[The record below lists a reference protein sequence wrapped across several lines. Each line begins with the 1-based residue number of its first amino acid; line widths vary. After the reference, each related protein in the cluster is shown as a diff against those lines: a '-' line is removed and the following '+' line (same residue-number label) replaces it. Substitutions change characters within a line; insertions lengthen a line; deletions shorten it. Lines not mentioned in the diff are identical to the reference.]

1 MRKIEILGREVEMM
15 YCAATETGFEDIA
28 GKTADI
34 FNPIPVLDDE
44 GKVKELMPPP
54 ATTKDYI
61 YLAVACIVA
70 AYASRG
76 EEAPEMTN
84 DILYKATPA
93 EIQLLTRTAIE
104 LKMEWYKIPET
115 ATIDKMEDDGKEK
128 KKKNVKRPATSTKQ
142 S

>member
-1 MRKIEILGREVEMM
+1 MM

-28 GKTADI
+28 HKTANI

-54 ATTKDYI
+54 ATIKDYI

-76 EEAPEMTN
+76 EEAPELTN

-115 ATIDKMEDDGKEK
+115 ATIDKMKDDGKGKE
-128 KKKNVKRPATSTKQ
+128 KNVKQPATSSRQ

>member
-1 MRKIEILGREVEMM
+1 MRKITILGREVEML

-34 FNPIPVLDDE
+34 FNPIPVLDKE

-76 EEAPEMTN
+76 EEAPNLTN
-84 DILYKATPA
+84 DILYNATPA
-93 EIQLLTRTAIE
+93 EVQLLTKTAIE
-104 LKMEWYKIPET
+104 LKLEWYKVPTT
-115 ATIDKMEDDGKEK
+115 ATIDKIKDDGKGK
-128 KKKNVKRPATSTKQ
+128 KKT
-142 S
+142 

>member
-1 MRKIEILGREVEMM
+1 MRKIEILGREVEML

-34 FNPIPVLDDE
+34 FNPIPVLDKE
-44 GKVKELMPPP
+44 GKVKELMPAP

-76 EEAPEMTN
+76 EEAPNLTN
-84 DILYKATPA
+84 DILYNATPA
-93 EIQLLTRTAIE
+93 EVQLLTKTAIE
-104 LKMEWYKIPET
+104 LKLEWYKVPTT
-115 ATIDKMEDDGKEK
+115 ATIDKMKDDGRG
-128 KKKNVKRPATSTKQ
+128 KKKNVKQPATSTKQ

>member
-1 MRKIEILGREVEMM
+1 MRKITILGREVEML
-15 YCAATETGFEDIA
+15 YCAATDTGFEDIA
-28 GKTADI
+28 GKSADI

-76 EEAPEMTN
+76 EEAPNLTN
-84 DILYKATPA
+84 DILYNATPA
-93 EIQLLTRTAIE
+93 EVQLLTKTAIE
-104 LKMEWYKIPET
+104 LKLEWYKVPTT
-115 ATIDKMEDDGKEK
+115 ATIDKIKDDGKG
-128 KKKNVKRPATSTKQ
+128 KKKNVKQPATSSRQ

>member
-1 MRKIEILGREVEMM
+1 MRKIEILGRDVEML

-34 FNPIPVLDDE
+34 FNPIPVLDKD

-76 EEAPEMTN
+76 EEAPNLTN
-84 DILYKATPA
+84 DILYNATPA
-93 EIQLLTRTAIE
+93 EVQLLTKTAIE
-104 LKMEWYKIPET
+104 LKLEWYKVPTT
-115 ATIDKMEDDGKEK
+115 ATIDKMKDDGKG
-128 KKKNVKRPATSTKQ
+128 KKKNVKQPATSSRQ

>member
-1 MRKIEILGREVEMM
+1 MRKITILGREVEML

-34 FNPIPVLDDE
+34 FNPIPVLDKE

-76 EEAPEMTN
+76 EEAPNLTN
-84 DILYKATPA
+84 DILYNATPA
-93 EIQLLTRTAIE
+93 EVQLLTKTAIE
-104 LKMEWYKIPET
+104 LKLEWYKVPTT
-115 ATIDKMEDDGKEK
+115 ATIDKIKDDGKG
-128 KKKNVKRPATSTKQ
+128 KKKNVKQPATSSRQ

>member
-34 FNPIPVLDDE
+34 FNPIPVLDKE

-76 EEAPEMTN
+76 EEAPNLTN
-84 DILYKATPA
+84 DILYNATPA
-93 EIQLLTRTAIE
+93 EVQLLTKTAIE
-104 LKMEWYKIPET
+104 LKLEWYKIPET
-115 ATIDKMEDDGKEK
+115 ATIDKMENDREEK
-128 KKKNVKRPATSTKQ
+128 KKKNAKRPATSTK
-142 S
+142 

>member
-1 MRKIEILGREVEMM
+1 ML

-28 GKTADI
+28 GKKADI
-34 FNPIPVLDDE
+34 FNPIPVLDKD

-76 EEAPEMTN
+76 E
-84 DILYKATPA
+84 
-93 EIQLLTRTAIE
+93 IQLLTRTAIE
-104 LKMEWYKIPET
+104 LKMEWYKIPKT

>member
-1 MRKIEILGREVEMM
+1 MRKITILGREVEML

-34 FNPIPVLDDE
+34 FNPIPVLDKE

-76 EEAPEMTN
+76 EEAPNLTN
-84 DILYKATPA
+84 DILYNATPA
-93 EIQLLTRTAIE
+93 EVQLLTKTAIE
-104 LKMEWYKIPET
+104 LKLEWYKVPTT
-115 ATIDKMEDDGKEK
+115 ATIDKMKDEGKG
-128 KKKNVKRPATSTKQ
+128 KKKNVKQPATSSRQ

>member
-1 MRKIEILGREVEMM
+1 MRKITILGREVEML

-34 FNPIPVLDDE
+34 FNPIPVLDKE

-76 EEAPEMTN
+76 EEAPNLTN
-84 DILYKATPA
+84 DILYNATPA
-93 EIQLLTRTAIE
+93 EVQLLTKTAIE
-104 LKMEWYKIPET
+104 LKLEWYKVPTT
-115 ATIDKMEDDGKEK
+115 ATLDKMKDDGKG
-128 KKKNVKRPATSTKQ
+128 KKKNVKQPATSTKQ

>member
-1 MRKIEILGREVEMM
+1 ML

-28 GKTADI
+28 HKTADI

-44 GKVKELMPPP
+44 GKVKELMPPQ

-93 EIQLLTRTAIE
+93 EIQLLTRTAFE
-104 LKMEWYKIPET
+104 LKLEWYRIPET
-115 ATIDKMEDDGKEK
+115 ATIVKMEEDDGKEK

>member
-1 MRKIEILGREVEMM
+1 ML

-34 FNPIPVLDDE
+34 FNPIPVLDKE

-76 EEAPEMTN
+76 EEAPNLTN
-84 DILYKATPA
+84 DILYNATP
-93 EIQLLTRTAIE
+93 EEVQLLTKTAIE
-104 LKMEWYKIPET
+104 LKLEWYKVPTT
-115 ATIDKMEDDGKEK
+115 ATIDKMKDDRKG
-128 KKKNVKRPATSTKQ
+128 KKKNVKQPATSSRQ

>member
-1 MRKIEILGREVEMM
+1 MRKITILGRDVEML

-34 FNPIPVLDDE
+34 FNPIPVLDEE

-76 EEAPEMTN
+76 EEAPNLTN
-84 DILYKATPA
+84 DILYNATPA
-93 EIQLLTRTAIE
+93 EVQLLTKTAIE
-104 LKMEWYKIPET
+104 LKLEWYKVPTT
-115 ATIDKMEDDGKEK
+115 ATIVKMKDDGNG
-128 KKKNVKRPATSTKQ
+128 KKKNVKQPATSSRQ

>member
-1 MRKIEILGREVEMM
+1 MRKIEILGREVEML

-34 FNPIPVLDDE
+34 FNPIPVLDKE

-76 EEAPEMTN
+76 EEAPNLTN
-84 DILYKATPA
+84 DILYNATPA
-93 EIQLLTRTAIE
+93 EVQLLTKTAIE
-104 LKMEWYKIPET
+104 LKLEWYKVPTT
-115 ATIDKMEDDGKEK
+115 ATIDKIKDDGKGK
-128 KKKNVKRPATSTKQ
+128 KKT
-142 S
+142 

>member
-28 GKTADI
+28 HKTADI

-44 GKVKELMPPP
+44 GNVKELMPPP

-61 YLAVACIVA
+61 YLAVACVVA

-76 EEAPEMTN
+76 EEAPNLTN
-84 DILYKATPA
+84 DILYNATPA
-93 EIQLLTRTAIE
+93 EVQLLTRTAIE
-104 LKMEWYKIPET
+104 LKLEWYKIPET
-115 ATIDKMEDDGKEK
+115 ATIDKIEDEGKG
-128 KKKNVKRPATSTKQ
+128 KKKNVKQPATSTKQ

>member
-1 MRKIEILGREVEMM
+1 MRKITILGREIEML

-34 FNPIPVLDDE
+34 FNPIPVLDKE

-76 EEAPEMTN
+76 EEAPNLTN
-84 DILYKATPA
+84 DILYNATPA
-93 EIQLLTRTAIE
+93 EVQLLTKTAIE
-104 LKMEWYKIPET
+104 LKLEWYKVPTT
-115 ATIDKMEDDGKEK
+115 ATIDKVKDDGKGK
-128 KKKNVKRPATSTKQ
+128 KKT
-142 S
+142 

>member
-1 MRKIEILGREVEMM
+1 MM

-34 FNPIPVLDDE
+34 FNPIPVLDKE

-76 EEAPEMTN
+76 EEAPNLTN
-84 DILYKATPA
+84 DILYNATPA
-93 EIQLLTRTAIE
+93 EVQLLTKTAIE
-104 LKMEWYKIPET
+104 LKLEWYKIPET
-115 ATIDKMEDDGKEK
+115 ATIDKMENDREEK
-128 KKKNVKRPATSTKQ
+128 KKKNAKRPATSTK
-142 S
+142 

>member
-1 MRKIEILGREVEMM
+1 ML

-34 FNPIPVLDDE
+34 FNPIPVLDNE

-54 ATTKDYI
+54 ATIKDYI

>member
-1 MRKIEILGREVEMM
+1 MRKITILGREIEML

-34 FNPIPVLDDE
+34 FNPIPVLDKE
-44 GKVKELMPPP
+44 GKVKELMPPS

-76 EEAPEMTN
+76 EEAPNLTN
-84 DILYKATPA
+84 DILYNATPA
-93 EIQLLTRTAIE
+93 EVQLLTKTAIE
-104 LKMEWYKIPET
+104 LKLEWYKVPTT
-115 ATIDKMEDDGKEK
+115 ATIDKMKDDGKG
-128 KKKNVKRPATSTKQ
+128 KKKNVKQPATSSRQ

>member
-34 FNPIPVLDDE
+34 FNPIPVLDKE

-76 EEAPEMTN
+76 EEAPNLTN
-84 DILYKATPA
+84 DILYNATPA
-93 EIQLLTRTAIE
+93 EVQLLTKTAIE
-104 LKMEWYKIPET
+104 LKLEWYKVPTT
-115 ATIDKMEDDGKEK
+115 ATIDKMKDDGKG
-128 KKKNVKRPATSTKQ
+128 KKKNVKQPATSSRQ

>member
-1 MRKIEILGREVEMM
+1 MRKITILGREVEML

-28 GKTADI
+28 GKTSDI
-34 FNPIPVLDDE
+34 FNPIPVLDKE

-76 EEAPEMTN
+76 EEAPNLTN
-84 DILYKATPA
+84 DILYNATPA
-93 EIQLLTRTAIE
+93 EVQLLTKTAIE
-104 LKMEWYKIPET
+104 LKLEWYKVPTT
-115 ATIDKMEDDGKEK
+115 ATIDKMKDDGKG
-128 KKKNVKRPATSTKQ
+128 KKKNVKQPATSSRQ

>member
-1 MRKIEILGREVEMM
+1 MRKIEILGREVEML

-34 FNPIPVLDDE
+34 FNPIPVLDKE

-76 EEAPEMTN
+76 EEAPNLTN
-84 DILYKATPA
+84 DILYNATPA
-93 EIQLLTRTAIE
+93 EVQLLTKTAIE
-104 LKMEWYKIPET
+104 LKLEWYKVPTT
-115 ATIDKMEDDGKEK
+115 ATIDKMKDNGKG
-128 KKKNVKRPATSTKQ
+128 KKKNVKQPATSMKQ

>member
-1 MRKIEILGREVEMM
+1 MRKIEILGREVQML

-44 GKVKELMPPP
+44 GKMKELMPPP

-70 AYASRG
+70 AYASRE
-76 EEAPEMTN
+76 EEAPNLTN

-93 EIQLLTRTAIE
+93 EIQLLMKTAVDMR
-104 LKMEWYKIPET
+104 MEWYKVPTT
-115 ATIDKMEDDGKEK
+115 ATIDKMKDDGKG
-128 KKKNVKRPATSTKQ
+128 KKKNVKQPATSSRQ

>member
-1 MRKIEILGREVEMM
+1 MRKIEILGREVEML

-34 FNPIPVLDDE
+34 FNPIPVLDKE

-76 EEAPEMTN
+76 EEAPNLTN
-84 DILYKATPA
+84 DILYNATPA
-93 EIQLLTRTAIE
+93 EVQLLTKTAIE
-104 LKMEWYKIPET
+104 LKLEWYKVPTT
-115 ATIDKMEDDGKEK
+115 ATIDKMKENGK
-128 KKKNVKRPATSTKQ
+128 KKKVKQPATSSRQ